1 MKAVQF
7 VEHPL
12 IIIDPP
18 PLIRA
23 ERKEVKRLR
32 VDRNEQSEINEILLL
47 LLKWSVLLLL
57 QEEPRR
63 QKAGRCLMWSQSA
76 SQWTRSMNRTDERA
90 NQNISFSNCNNKITR
105 EGPSSSITEMSLH
118 LLNGICGTLKNGSD

>member
-47 LLKWSVLLLL
+47 LLKWSVLLHAVTRRAKKAKGR
-57 QEEPRR
+57 QVFDVEPIC
-63 QKAGRCLMWSQSA
+63 K
-76 SQWTRSMNRTDERA
+76 SMDEIDEQNR
-90 NQNISFSNCNNKITR
+90 
-105 EGPSSSITEMSLH
+105 
-118 LLNGICGTLKNGSD
+118 